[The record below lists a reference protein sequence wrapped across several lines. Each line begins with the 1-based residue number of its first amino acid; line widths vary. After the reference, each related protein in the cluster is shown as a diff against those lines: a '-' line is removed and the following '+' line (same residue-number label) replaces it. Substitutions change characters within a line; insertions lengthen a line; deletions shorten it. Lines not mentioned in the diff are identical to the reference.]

1 MAQNTERTVPIMP
14 EQQSLCV
21 AVIGSRGIKQADL
34 ARYLPAETAML
45 ISGGAAGVDTLAEE
59 YAKQHGLPI
68 RVIRPNY
75 ALYGRKAP
83 LLRNRQIVE
92 CADLVVALWDG
103 SSPGTAFTVEYAH
116 ERGIPVR
123 LYIPKEALK

>member
-1 MAQNTERTVPIMP
+1 MP
-14 EQQSLCV
+14 EKQLRV

-45 ISGGAAGVDTLAEE
+45 ISGGATGVDTLAED
-59 YAKQHGLPI
+59 YAKRHGLPI

-75 ALYGRKAP
+75 ALYGKSAP

-103 SSPGTAFTVEYAH
+103 SSPGTAFTVNYAN

-123 LYIPKEALK
+123 LYIPEGTAKTE